1 MLCTIDI
8 GNTLKKYAVWDEEVL
23 CQQGVWDN
31 EIPEQVLACNRWVV
45 SNVSGQELAIPAHV
59 NALIVNYT
67 VNLPYTLKYKT
78 PETLGIDRLASV
90 AGAIQMG
97 FSRAIVID
105 CGTCIKIELLIND
118 EYIGGSISPGIYMR
132 GKAMH
137 EYTNKLP
144 LVEPKAYLAN
154 YGQSTTDS
162 LLCCM
167 TQGAASEIDGRI
179 SNIFREFGE
188 CPVLITGGDAILL
201 HNHLKHKIFASP
213 NLLHLGLFK
222 INTLND

>member
-1 MLCTIDI
+1 M
-8 GNTLKKYAVWDEEVL
+8 
-23 CQQGVWDN
+23 
-31 EIPEQVLACNRWVV
+31 
-45 SNVSGQELAIPAHV
+45 
-59 NALIVNYT
+59 
-67 VNLPYTLKYKT
+67 
-78 PETLGIDRLASV
+78 
-90 AGAIQMG
+90 
-97 FSRAIVID
+97 
-105 CGTCIKIELLIND
+105 
-118 EYIGGSISPGIYMR
+118 
-132 GKAMH
+132 
-137 EYTNKLP
+137 P

-162 LLCCM
+162 LLCGM